1 MISAREALE
10 RLKEGNR
17 RFVSGDKSKS
27 SLTNQKRRMEL
38 LAGQEPFAIVLGCSD
53 SRVPVEFIFD
63 QGLGDLFVIR
73 VAGNIAESSQVG
85 TIEFAA
91 ERLGARLVVVLGHT
105 RCGAVRATLEIIDG
119 PTGELSRN
127 LRPIIDKLRPSVTE
141 LPVTET
147 GDELDNRVDQAVR
160 NNIHNT
166 VVHLRQESRILDE
179 MVQRDELLI
188 VGAEYSLKTGIVDFF
203 DSLP

>member
-17 RFVSGDKSKS
+17 RFVSGEKNRSN
-27 SLTNQKRRMEL
+27 LTNRERRMEL
-38 LAGQEPFAIVLGCSD
+38 LKGQEPFAVVLGCSD
-53 SRVPVEFIFD
+53 SRVPVELIFD

-105 RCGAVRATLEIIDG
+105 RCGAVRATLEIADG

-127 LRPIIDKLRPSVTE
+127 LRTIIDKLRPSVTE

-147 GDELDNRVDQAVR
+147 GDELDKLVDEVVR

-166 VVHLRQESRILDE
+166 VIHLREESHILDE
-179 MVQRDELLI
+179 MVQRDELLV
-188 VGAEYSLKTGIVDFF
+188 VGAEYSLETGIVDFF
-203 DSLP
+203 DGLP